1 MINSAGNAPPVFGS
15 SSANKARASSSA
27 AVTGGVTGPVLRL
40 FVNAST
46 RNWMVAPAPP
56 PYSAD
61 SPVPPNRSRSGLY
74 PCSTRFCTISDV
86 ASCAPSA
93 PPVTA
98 ALVTRWPMVS
108 TVSGPSWSINLL
120 ISGTST
126 ERMNR
131 PRGATSNIPTG
142 AA

>member
-1 MINSAGNAPPVFGS
+1 MSEATGSTIFAASSCAISKPRSGAMPSIVFSWLTISAVSAPPVFGS

-27 AVTGGVTGPVLRL
+27 AVTGGVAGPVLRL

-98 ALVTRWPMVS
+98 ALVTR
-108 TVSGPSWSINLL
+108 
-120 ISGTST
+120 
-126 ERMNR
+126 
-131 PRGATSNIPTG
+131 
-142 AA
+142 